1 MLLSQRYQL
10 EEKLGAG
17 GMGEVYLATDL
28 DTQKKV
34 AVKIASTDGPDR
46 DKNKLRFERE
56 IKLIKMI
63 NNPAVVRV
71 LDSGSHQDTQ
81 FYVMDYIPGKPL
93 SFDGNYENFANL
105 LLQIAGGLE
114 AIHRQGII
122 HRDIK
127 PSNILVANGQAI
139 IVDFGIASSDT
150 SDKLTKTGS
159 IVGTINYMSPEQVLG
174 VKFDKRSDL
183 YSLGVVIHELI
194 TGINPFDSE
203 SSAKTIFKILQE
215 RPARPSISRPDLPK
229 ILENI
234 CMRLLEKDPDMRYHS
249 AIELEKELA
258 LFVKGEKFEQK
269 STYTIQTKLIPFVGR
284 KEVLS
289 KLIDLLDFTRF
300 GNGKNIAI
308 VGDQGIGKSRLL
320 EEFRSIALSR
330 GAKFFTCDPA
340 IARSGMPAIS
350 MILDSIC
357 AYEIKVDQAYLQ
369 KHSRLLSYLSPA
381 FAKKYHIE
389 PDAPEADDWPIA
401 GSVIA
406 NVLLTAFS
414 DSFSIFAFEEGLDN
428 ISRTVM
434 ELLSRESEN
443 RTMMVM
449 ALSQKAVLYLKNPL
463 TFELS
468 PLSELE
474 VIELAKN
481 VMGFELSK
489 DVLPSFL
496 KVTSRKPLNVIEVA
510 RNLTSATSRQL
521 PITGTTGELT
531 KVFTTGI
538 AKLSKRS
545 KWLLERIV
553 FLGRP
558 MPASDLQAITGLSD
572 SELFQSLSELQAAG
586 FIKEKLIGIAYM
598 LEPTSTKLLDTARK
612 LVADEDRKPM
622 ELEIAESLEHIFAQ
636 QTTTYD
642 QDIGWHYLQA
652 GNINKAAYYLTKAA
666 RFAGKNDQ
674 TLVFNEIVGKMVPIA
689 DSITEPG
696 TKLDSFVMIVSMLMN
711 TSKLESDN
719 SYVAKLESMVSQAIY
734 WGGRLLDAYKILVRA
749 KAQQRVFDKSRD
761 YIQRAWL
768 SLGAKPSPMESF
780 DLLQAE
786 AYTYSLERDFEE
798 SKKVGLKMLRIAND
812 LGDIGKK
819 MSSLNVLAVCAS
831 SANDNREALR
841 LFGEIKR
848 LAQEDGRIRADIVA
862 SVNMCWPLRNLSEF
876 EKATQIMEEAKDK
889 ALSVGLNSMALT
901 AVSNLPSLYR
911 KTGNISKLREILTTW
926 EELQSKLS
934 TSTFNCELLYEK
946 IKLAIAD
953 YRIADA
959 KTAMV
964 QLMFASEGKPFWRAI
979 VKSVEGSLAFIT
991 HDISKAKEKY
1001 QETVADF
1008 KSLNPQDNLGLC
1020 VGQYRL
1026 ACVLAHLGEIDEA
1039 MTMLADADRTFEK
1052 ISKPSNQYRLRCE
1065 TYRAFVYLHKS
1076 RNTKRP
1082 ISIPIFGLRNG
1093 HDKKSLENAYLRADG
1108 VIVESYASK
1117 IDFFLVDATIVL
1129 ASAIKDKIKFERMT
1143 AEQKVYLSIKAQ
1155 LAIFDAI
1162 EHQAKNSFHLY
1173 GTQLEHLQKELKLF

>member
-1 MLLSQRYQL
+1 L

-28 DTQKKV
+28 NTQKKV
-34 AVKIASTDGPDR
+34 AVKIASNFVSDKE
-46 DKNKLRFERE
+46 KNKLRFERE

-81 FYVMDYIPGKPL
+81 FYVMDHIPGKPL
-93 SFDGNYENFANL
+93 SFDGNFENFANL

-114 AIHRQGII
+114 AIHRQCIV

-139 IVDFGIASSDT
+139 IVDFGIASSDN
-150 SDKLTKTGS
+150 SEKLTKTGS

-183 YSLGVVIHELI
+183 YSFGVVIHELL
-194 TGINPFDSE
+194 TGTNPFETE

-215 RPARPSISRPDLPK
+215 RPTRPSLSRPDIPK
-229 ILENI
+229 VLENI
-234 CMRLLEKDPDMRYHS
+234 CMRLLEKDPDMRYQD
-249 AIELEKELA
+249 ALELEKELA
-258 LFVKGEKFEQK
+258 LFVKGERFDQK
-269 STYTIQTKLIPFVGR
+269 CAYTVQTKQIPFIGR

-308 VGDQGIGKSRLL
+308 IGDQGIGKSRLL
-320 EEFRSIALSR
+320 EELRSISLSR

-350 MILDSIC
+350 TVLDNIC
-357 AYEIKVDQAYLQ
+357 AYDIKVDQAYLQ
-369 KHSRLLSYLSPA
+369 KHSRLLSYLSPT
-381 FAKKYHIE
+381 FAKKFHIE

-414 DSFSIFAFEEGLDN
+414 DSFSMFAFEEGLDI
-428 ISRTVM
+428 ISKTVM

-443 RTMMVM
+443 RTMMVI
-449 ALSQKAVLYLKNPL
+449 AVSQKAVLHLKSPL
-463 TFELS
+463 SFELA

-474 VIELAKN
+474 VIELAKS
-481 VMGFELSK
+481 VIGFELSK
-489 DVLPSFL
+489 DVLPSFM

-545 KWLLERIV
+545 RWLLERIV

-558 MPASDLQAITGLSD
+558 IPASDLQAITGLSD
-572 SELFQSLSELQAAG
+572 SELFQSMSELQTAG
-586 FIKEKLIGIAYM
+586 FVKEKLIGISYM
-598 LEPTSTKLLDTARK
+598 LESTSTKLSDTARK
-612 LVADEDRKPM
+612 LVAEEDRKPIQL
-622 ELEIAESLEHIFAQ
+622 ELAETLEHNFSQ
-636 QTTTYD
+636 QTTAYD

-652 GNINKAAYYLTKAA
+652 GNINKAAHYLTKSA
-666 RFAGKNDQ
+666 RFASKNDQ
-674 TLVFNEIVGKMVPIA
+674 TLISNEIVSKMVPIA
-689 DSITEPG
+689 DSISEPG
-696 TKLDSFVMIVSMLMN
+696 TKLDCFVMIVGMLMN

-719 SYVAKLESMVSQAIY
+719 SYVEKLESMVGQAIY
-734 WGGRLLDAYKILVRA
+734 WGGRLLEAYKILVRA
-749 KAQQRVFDKSRD
+749 KAQQKAFDKSKD

-768 SLGAKPSPMESF
+768 SLGVKPTPMESF

-786 AYTYSLERDFEE
+786 AYTYSLERNFEE

-819 MSSLNVLAVCAS
+819 LASLNVLAVCAS
-831 SANDNREALR
+831 NANDNREALR
-841 LFGEIKR
+841 FFGEIKR

-862 SVNMCWPLRNLSEF
+862 SVNMCWPLRNLAELN
-876 EKATQIMEEAKDK
+876 KATQLMEEAKNL
-889 ALSVGLNSMALT
+889 AISVGLNSMALT

-911 KTGNISKLREILTTW
+911 KTGNIKKLRDVLNVW
-926 EELQSKLS
+926 EELQTKLN

-946 IKLAIAD
+946 IKLSIAD

-959 KTAMV
+959 KTTMV
-964 QLMFASEGKPFWRAI
+964 QLMFASEGKPFWRSI

-991 HDISKAKEKY
+991 HDYAKAKEKF

-1008 KSLNPQDNLGLC
+1008 KSINPPDILGL
-1020 VGQYRL
+1020 VISQYRL
-1026 ACVLAHLGEIDEA
+1026 ACVLAHLGEIDQA
-1039 MTMLADADRTFEK
+1039 MIMLVDADKTFQK
-1052 ISKPSNQYRLRCE
+1052 IQKPSSQYRLRCE
-1065 TYRAFVYLHKS
+1065 TYRAYVYLHKS
-1076 RNTKRP
+1076 RNTKKP
-1082 ISIPIFGLRNG
+1082 ISFPMFGLHNG
-1093 HDKKSLENAYLRADG
+1093 HDKKSLENAYLRSDG
-1108 VIVESYASK
+1108 VIVESYVSK
-1117 IDFFLVDATIVL
+1117 IDFFLVDATIIL
-1129 ASAIKDKIKFERMT
+1129 ASAIKDKIKFERMSS
-1143 AEQKVYLSIKAQ
+1143 EQKIYLTIKAQ

-1162 EHQAKNSFHLY
+1162 EHQSSNGFRLY
-1173 GTQLEHLQKELKLF
+1173 STQLEQLQKELKLF